1 MLSTAP
7 AIATIPYRGLKTALT
22 FYAKKLGL
30 RREAGSVKDGY
41 LEFKAGKGTTLT
53 LFESSSRKKS
63 DNTAVTFEVK
73 DLRREMAVLRKR
85 GLEFEEYDL
94 PGIKTVDGV
103 AKGMGLNAWLKD
115 PDGNVLAL
123 HEAE

>member
-7 AIATIPYRGLKTALT
+7 AIATIPYRGLKTAQA

-30 RREAGSVKDGY
+30 PRIEGSPKQGY
-41 LEFKAGKGTTLT
+41 LVFRAGKGTTLL

-85 GLEFEEYDL
+85 GLTFEEYDL

-103 AKGMGLNAWLKD
+103 AEGMGLIAWLKD
-115 PDGNVLAL
+115 PDGNVLAF
-123 HEAE
+123 HQGE